1 MINSWESRG
10 NLLGSAIPSK
20 FFMVDLLGIS
30 KPDNEMTCGM
40 FNAEGAH
47 DGFANDPRC
56 GLLMIA
62 RTGPA
67 SPSVASER
75 IKMRY
80 LENNIGM
87 GTSYKIANYP
97 NLYMGAYAGAADAYN
112 PIFTMEELYF
122 IKAEAMYWM
131 GKKTEACALAKEATQ
146 WNIQR
151 HLAAF
156 LKLYVNPNYN
166 ANTDNKYPGNSVAGG
181 APGYQPA
188 EYWDGQIAAFLDN
201 EDYDKGKNV
210 AVHKVTD
217 RGNKHWFFNPSEF
230 TLSDL
235 MQQKY
240 IAMYLQPEQ
249 WTDMRRYHYSNN
261 RNHYGIGDNQ
271 EIVYPTLRRPYNLY
285 SAYWI
290 DGLKIGRAHV

>member
-1 MINSWESRG
+1 
-10 NLLGSAIPSK
+10 
-20 FFMVDLLGIS
+20 
-30 KPDNEMTCGM
+30 
-40 FNAEGAH
+40 
-47 DGFANDPRC
+47 
-56 GLLMIA
+56 MIA

-97 NLYMGAYAGAADAYN
+97 DLYMGAYAGQTSAYN

-122 IKAEAMYWM
+122 IKAEAQYWK
-131 GKKTEACALAKEATQ
+131 GNKTEACALAKEATQ

-151 HLAAF
+151 HLDAF
-156 LKLYVNPNYN
+156 LLFHPNDNYN
-166 ANTDNKYPGNSVAGG
+166 AGTDNKYPGNSVAGG
-181 APGYQPA
+181 KPGFQPA
-188 EYWDGQIAAFLDN
+188 EYWDAQVAAFLDN
-201 EDYDKGKNV
+201 EDYFRGSGRTP

-230 TLSDL
+230 SLSDL

-285 SAYWI
+285 AAYWI
-290 DGLKIGRAHV
+290 DGLTEEQKENTWIQRINYDPETEEKYNRAELERLGAYKNYKWLHEPMIWAHNYGEVTSLTTEN